1 MGTQGSDDQAAR
13 WARQAPVPPG
23 APGPSHGPGRHRLR
37 QRRRRRR
44 LRRRA
49 GWVVAG
55 TLVAAGGVLVGQVG
69 LFGWRYH
76 VTGHALVTREH
87 AVIAAAHSSH
97 GACQPATSGT
107 SGAVTVVDG
116 WGVHGELEAPA
127 IGLDAPV
134 VEGTGDAA
142 LAVAVGHDPS
152 STWPAPSG
160 TTVLVG
166 HDVTWFSQVGRLVPG
181 DTLDYVTPCTT
192 YRYQVA
198 DHRVV
203 QSGTPL
209 SSGSPGRLDLVT
221 CFPLNAL
228 YLTSRRYVVEADLVS
243 VIDTGAVPAPPP
255 TYPVPTVPAPPALA
269 AEGLGLSANP
279 TPLGSLA
286 LAGSPSIA
294 WQQSATPLEVHTAL
308 LELYFGALRSAEQ
321 NQPAWW
327 AALAPTVPLADAGAL
342 VGATPSGNA
351 APIQATLEVTGA
363 TVTGATLTAAP
374 TVTGPAHPTWRVT
387 MTATVVGGSF
397 TITAFSVAPA

>member
-1 MGTQGSDDQAAR
+1 MGAQGSDDQVAR
-13 WARQAPVPPG
+13 WARQAPVRPSGPG
-23 APGPSHGPGRHRLR
+23 PTDAPG
-37 QRRRRRR
+37 RRR
-44 LRRRA
+44 LRRGSA
-49 GWVVAG
+49 WLVAG
-55 TLVAAGGVLVGQVG
+55 ALVAAGAVLVGQVG

-76 VTGHALVTREH
+76 VTGHALVSREH

-97 GACQPATSGT
+97 AACAPGASG
-107 SGAVTVVDG
+107 SAVTVVDG

-160 TTVLVG
+160 TTVLSG
-166 HDVTWFSQVGRLVPG
+166 HDVTWFSQVGRLAPG
-181 DTLDYVTPCTT
+181 DTLEYVTPCTT

-203 QSGTPL
+203 QAGTPL

-243 VIDTGAVPAPPP
+243 VTDTGAAPTPPP
-255 TYPVPTVPAPPALA
+255 AYPVPTVPAPPALA
-269 AEGLGLSANP
+269 AEGLSLAANP
-279 TPLGSLA
+279 TPLGSLE

-294 WQQSATPLEVHTAL
+294 WQQSAAPLEVHTAL
-308 LELYFGALRSAEQ
+308 LELYFGAVRSAEQ
-321 NQPAWW
+321 DQAGWW
-327 AALAPTVPLADAGAL
+327 AALAPTVPLGDAGAL
-342 VGATPSGNA
+342 VDATPAGNA
-351 APIQATLEVTGA
+351 APIQATLDVTGT

-374 TVTGPAHPTWRVT
+374 RVAGAAHPVWRVT
-387 MTATVVGGSF
+387 MAATVSGGSF
-397 TITAFSVAPA
+397 TITSFSVAPA